1 MRRPTRSASK
11 APILAPILA
20 LCLAS
25 GSVWA
30 QASVTD
36 PARRLVEQ
44 AQQITTDQ
52 GRDAAA
58 TFLEAALSEMEG
70 AGNGAPADLARL
82 EHGVGRLRLEQDQD
96 EEAVAWL
103 RRAQARLET
112 LPDAPPDLQI
122 AVWRDLG
129 SAYQGMVRPAEQ
141 LRAHTAMATLS
152 EQVNGLGHPD
162 TVHALFLVAGAHG
175 QAFDYAAELSTL
187 RDALVRALANPQ
199 ANARNLGEIYR
210 TMARNLLYQ
219 ENNAAEALAVLDLAV
234 EAVSESTGP
243 VSMLMASTHDA
254 RGSVLG
260 RMGRHDAAIAS
271 HRRAVATIE
280 AFAETPGQ
288 ADVPQ
293 VRIDRAIYLHNLA
306 FALNKAGDFQAA
318 ASAYEDMAEAFASL
332 LGPDHPVT
340 VFANRG
346 RALNLIS
353 LGRHYAGVAL
363 LEDTLDRFAP
373 LADPTELRL
382 ITLRTDLAG
391 AYLTDGRQLD
401 DARRLLME
409 AADAVHVLAERR
421 ASHDVLGPREIE
433 SQRDVFQN
441 QVRVAWRLNT
451 DTPARPAP
459 TSPEEPSAALEAAR
473 RICALV
479 CDGGAGV
486 AALREAAAL
495 AERTGVAVA
504 PAPNGALLWGDEGG
518 RVPGLLSAE
527 TLFARADIL
536 SGAQQPIARGF
547 QPAAIVYTTV
557 LGADEA
563 LRLQARPDAGALA
576 VVHAAGAPEARLDL
590 QVLRAPDQPACAP
603 TGDPDHRRCRFTP
616 DDEAAVSIHV
626 RNTGPF
632 RTRVF
637 IASN

>member
-1 MRRPTRSASK
+1 MRRPARSVCFA
-11 APILAPILA
+11 LFLA
-20 LCLAS
+20 LGLSLAS
-25 GSVWA
+25 GAAWA
-30 QASVTD
+30 KASVSD
-36 PARRLVEQ
+36 PAQGLVEA
-44 AQQITTDQ
+44 AQQIATDQ

-58 TFLEAALSEMEG
+58 AFLEAALAEIEA
-70 AGNGAPADLARL
+70 AGRASPVDLARL
-82 EHGVGRLRLEQDQD
+82 EHGVGRLRLEQDRD
-96 EEAVAWL
+96 DEAVSWL
-103 RRAQARLET
+103 RRALARFET
-112 LPDAPPDLQI
+112 LPGAAPELEI
-122 AVWRDLG
+122 SVRRDLG
-129 SAYQGMVRPAEQ
+129 SAYQGLVRPAEQ
-141 LRAHTAMATLS
+141 LDAHSAMAALS
-152 EQVNGLGHPD
+152 EQVNGPSHPD

-175 QAFDYAAELSTL
+175 MAFDYAAELSTL

-210 TMARNLLYQ
+210 NMSRNLLYQ
-219 ENNAAEALAVLDLAV
+219 ENNASEALAVLDLAV
-234 EAVSESTGP
+234 EAVAESVGP

-260 RMGRHDAAIAS
+260 RIGRHDEAIAS
-271 HRRAVATIE
+271 HRQAVATIE

-306 FALNKAGDFQAA
+306 FALNKAGDFEAA
-318 ASAYEDMAEAFASL
+318 ASAYEDMADAFASL

-353 LGRHYAGVAL
+353 LGRHYAGVVL
-363 LEDTLDRFAP
+363 LEDTLDQFEP
-373 LADPTELRL
+373 LVDPTELRL
-382 ITLRTDLAG
+382 IALRADLAK

-401 DARRLLME
+401 DARRLLTE
-409 AADAVHVLAERR
+409 AADAVHALAERR

-433 SQRDVFQN
+433 SQREVFQN
-441 QVRVAWRLNT
+441 QVRIAWRLNT
-451 DTPARPAP
+451 DTPLEPAP
-459 TSPEEPSAALEAAR
+459 PPPDEPSAALEAAR

-479 CDGGAGV
+479 CDGAAGP

-495 AERTGVAVA
+495 AGRARIAVA
-504 PAPNGALLWGDEGG
+504 PVANDALLWGDEDG
-518 RVPGLLSAE
+518 RVPGILSAE
-527 TLFARADIL
+527 TLYARADIIT
-536 SGAQQPIARGF
+536 GVQEPTARGF

-557 LGADEA
+557 LGADEII
-563 LRLQARPDAGALA
+563 RLNARPDAGALA

-590 QVLRAPDQPACAP
+590 QVLRTADQPACAP
-603 TGDPDHRRCRFTP
+603 TGEPDHRRCRFTP
-616 DDEAAVSIHV
+616 DDEAIVNIQV